1 MPELV
6 PRRLF
11 SCLAIV
17 AMIVLAACDKP
28 ATSETATPRPVRAI
42 KVGVTDQLGQRSFS
56 GRAKAARQV
65 ALAFRV
71 PGRVLERPVIVGDNV
86 EEGQLVARL
95 DPAPYQAEV
104 DRLRAELD
112 AANAAYENAR
122 AQYAR
127 VAELVKKGTYSQARG
142 DLAKAENDSNRAKV
156 AATGA
161 ALEAA
166 ELNLQYTALEAPLAG
181 RIVATYVEKFEEV
194 RAQEPVVRLLDISR
208 VEMVIEIPETLISL
222 VPLVEEAKVVF
233 DAFSD
238 HELIATIKEVGAEAS
253 ATTRTFPVTLVM
265 DQPADVAILPGMAGR
280 ASAYNVRQQA
290 ARPSI
295 AVPVSALIDADAG
308 PDRASVWVVD
318 PATNAVSRREVEIR
332 GMADHGVLIESGL
345 EAGEWVVTA
354 GANSLVD
361 GQKVRL
367 PEG

>member
-1 MPELV
+1 MAVSMPKL
-6 PRRLF
+6 
-11 SCLAIV
+11 LARGL
-17 AMIVLAACDKP
+17 ASLALAALVGCEEP
-28 ATSETATPRPVRAI
+28 ATPEGAMPRPVRAI
-42 KVGVTDQLGQRSFS
+42 KVGVSDQLGQRSFS
-56 GRAKAARQV
+56 GRAQAARQV

-71 PGRVLERPVIVGDNV
+71 PGRVLERPVIVGDDV
-86 EEGQLVARL
+86 EEGQVVARL

-104 DRLRAELD
+104 DRLRAEF
-112 AANAAYENAR
+112 AAATAAFENAS

-142 DLAKAENDSNRAKV
+142 DRAKAENDSARARV
-156 AATGA
+156 AATEA

-166 ELNLQYTALEAPLAG
+166 ELNLQYSVLEAPLAG

-222 VPLVEEAKVVF
+222 VPLVEEVGVVF
-233 DAFSD
+233 DAFPD
-238 HELIATIKEVGAEAS
+238 HALIATVKEIGAEAS

-265 DQPADVAILPGMAGR
+265 DQPADFVILPGMAGR
-280 ASAYNVRQQA
+280 ASAHKVRREA
-290 ARPSI
+290 ERKAI
-295 AVPVSALIDADAG
+295 TVPVSALIDADAG
-308 PDRASVWVVD
+308 PDRANVWIVD
-318 PATNAVSRREVEIR
+318 PATTTVSRREVRIE

-345 EAGEWVVTA
+345 QVGEWVVTA

-361 GQKVRL
+361 GQRVRL